1 MNLKDT
7 IIAPATAT
15 GAGGISIIRISGSDS
30 LSALTRYF
38 RPISNTDIFKS
49 HYLYYGH
56 LVDQDEQLIDEVMAV
71 YMSSPRTYTR
81 QDIVEIHCHGSIQ
94 IVKTILR
101 LYENSGIRLA
111 APGEFTY
118 RAFING
124 RIDLSQAEAVAQLVS
139 AKSESSHRLALS
151 QLDGALSK
159 SIYGFTQQIKQMV
172 VFFEAWIDFP
182 EEDIPD
188 EDISTYLSSVAAI
201 YQQIKSIISS
211 FSLGRILKEG
221 VSIVLAGQPNVG
233 KSSLMNAL
241 LGEDRAIVTDV
252 PGTTRDLI
260 EEGLLIHGLPVRLID
275 TAGLRI
281 SDDLVEAEGIRRAE
295 AKLKN
300 ADLVLLLLDST
311 KDIDNQDQ
319 WIIERCADLKYMV
332 VWTKSDISGSISK
345 SDLFADKLQFFIS
358 SKTGIGIATLADAIA
373 NHFIND
379 PTASGDSVVI
389 SERRHFEALTNAAT
403 SLNNFIQLISS
414 GGSLELLSFELR
426 EALYSLGQISG
437 ETTTEDLLTDIFS
450 GFCIGK

>member
-15 GAGGISIIRISGSDS
+15 GAGGISIIRISGHDS
-30 LSALTRYF
+30 LPALFRYF
-38 RPISNTDIFKS
+38 RPVSKIDKFIS
-49 HYLYYGH
+49 HQLYYGH
-56 LVDQDEQLIDEVMAV
+56 IVDQNEHLIDEVMAV
-71 YMSSPRTYTR
+71 YMASPRTYTR
-81 QDIVEIHCHGSIQ
+81 QDVVEIHCHGSVQ
-94 IVKTILR
+94 IIKSILR
-101 LYENSGIRLA
+101 LFENIGVRLA

-159 SIYGFTQQIKQMV
+159 TIFEFTQQIKQMV

-182 EEDIPD
+182 EEDIPE
-188 EDISTYLSSVAAI
+188 EDISSYLSAVTEI
-201 YQQIKSIISS
+201 YQRIHAISSS

-260 EEGLLIHGLPVRLID
+260 EEGLVIHGLPVRLID

-281 SDDLVEAEGIRRAE
+281 SEDLVEAEGIRRAE
-295 AKLKN
+295 VKLKS

-319 WIIERCADLKYMV
+319 WIIDRCADLNYMV
-332 VWTKSDISGSISK
+332 VWTKADISGRSSCPEIF
-345 SDLFADKLQFFIS
+345 SDNLQFCIS
-358 SKTGIGIATLADAIA
+358 SKSGLGIDALADAIA
-373 NHFIND
+373 NHFIQD
-379 PTASGDSVVI
+379 PAASGDSVVI
-389 SERRHFEALTNAAT
+389 SERRHFEALNRAAT
-403 SLNNFIQLISS
+403 SLNNFI
-414 GGSLELLSFELR
+414 
-426 EALYSLGQISG
+426 
-437 ETTTEDLLTDIFS
+437 TTYLFRWIPRIVVL
-450 GFCIGK
+450 